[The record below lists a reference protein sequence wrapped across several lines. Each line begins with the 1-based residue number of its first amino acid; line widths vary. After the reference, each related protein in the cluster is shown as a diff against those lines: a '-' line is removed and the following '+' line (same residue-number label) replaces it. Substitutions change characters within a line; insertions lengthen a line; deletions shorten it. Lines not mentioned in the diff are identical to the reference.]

1 MPDEALGDDP
11 VAALIVPIGNGEL
24 VCPERLP
31 DRNLPRRHTWT
42 RTVCTSWSAAYRQ
55 APRRGAGTFFV
66 DGDHAGDIGPGEQL
80 AFPASEGLH
89 RVQARIDWTGS
100 PGVDVVVAPEST
112 PRLVVRPAGSSAM
125 GLFQIFGRTSYLK
138 LEQH

>member
-1 MPDEALGDDP
+1 MSEALARP
-11 VAALIVPIGNGEL
+11 K
-24 VCPERLP
+24 
-31 DRNLPRRHTWT
+31 
-42 RTVCTSWSAAYRQ
+42 SAAPTHMDSHSLHIVVSRPTGKYRDGKR
-55 APRRGAGTFFV
+55 PYRLFV

-80 AFPASEGLH
+80 AFPTSEGLH

-100 PGVDVVVAPEST
+100 PGVDVVVAPNQT
-112 PRLVVRPAGSSAM
+112 PRLVVRPAGSAAM